1 LEEKITA
8 IIWMRTKFNFQ
19 MKNTLLA
26 LTLLLILTSC
36 LALPDADGLNRTP
49 TTFPTEI
56 QSQSS
61 TPKTVESPNIEGII
75 KSLEGPLLLI
85 HDNSS
90 AENPLFLLDISTAKQ
105 YPLDIPVKT
114 SITSLGNALSP
125 DKHLMVLVKKFS
137 DDPFKKDLLILDI
150 LTGQI
155 IHEIHVQVLSPLN
168 LKEMF
173 SQFPDDV
180 KREFL
185 ERNLGDWILNES
197 LAGSLG
203 MFRWSKDSRFLYYSN
218 SCEGGYSCLYRYDLS
233 TKQVSQMEREIYFI
247 EGIYPS
253 PDESSILMIKS
264 PIPQLTDFPIAN
276 VIVIDPSLAVTPIPP
291 ISSDLDLTYEYSWL
305 DANSLLI
312 AGFNVED
319 FNYSEIYQF
328 SLNRKEFLLI
338 TNEPFSDF
346 IISGIGIFTMKFDQ
360 VTQSTIVIVGS
371 EGQQNKFFNIPGEC
385 SDLIRS
391 SIPGYKIIA
400 SCEQGLFGFD
410 PSYVLNKITD
420 NSGNFVLSPDL
431 RFSIQY
437 GSSDPSDGKDS
448 IKLLDT
454 NYNLLSEMV
463 VSDVRQIIW
472 QPDSQ
477 GFLYLSLQGLFN
489 VKLPDGEPELL
500 IQNNTDDYRHLD
512 AVWFDTNPS
521 Y

>member
-1 LEEKITA
+1 
-8 IIWMRTKFNFQ
+8 
-19 MKNTLLA
+19 
-26 LTLLLILTSC
+26 LLILTSC

-61 TPKTVESPNIEGII
+61 TPETVESPNIEGII

-125 DKHLMVLVKKFS
+125 DKRLLVLVKKYS

-168 LKEMF
+168 SKEMF
-173 SQFPDDV
+173 SLFSEEV
-180 KREFL
+180 KREFS
-185 ERNLGDWILNES
+185 ERNLGNWILNEN

-203 MFRWSKDSRFLYYSN
+203 MFRWSNDSLFLYYSN
-218 SCEGGYSCLYRYDLS
+218 FCEGEYSCLYRYDLS
-233 TKQVSQMEREIYFI
+233 TKQVSQMEREIYFL

-253 PDESSILMIKS
+253 PDESSILVIKS
-264 PIPQLTDFPIAN
+264 PIPQLTDFPIVN
-276 VIVIDPSLAVTPIPP
+276 VIVIDPSLAVTHIPP

-305 DANSLLI
+305 DANNLI
-312 AGFNVED
+312 ITGFDVED
-319 FNYSEIYQF
+319 FTYSEIYQF
-328 SLNRKEFLLI
+328 SLDSKELKLI
-338 TNEPFSDF
+338 TKEPFYDF
-346 IISGIGIFTMKFDQ
+346 LISGIEVFTMKFDQ
-360 VTQSTIVIVGS
+360 VTQSTRIFIGT
-371 EGQQNKFFNIPGEC
+371 EERQNNTLTIPGEC
-385 SDLIRS
+385 RDLIRS
-391 SIPGYKIIA
+391 SIPGYVVIA
-400 SCEQGLFGFD
+400 FCEQGLFGIA
-410 PSYVLNKITD
+410 PTHMISKIAD
-420 NSGNFVLSPDL
+420 LSGNLVFSPDL

-437 GSSDPSDGKDS
+437 GSSDPSDSKDS

-454 NYNLLSEMV
+454 NFNLLREMV

-477 GFLYLSLQGLFN
+477 GFLYLSLQGLFR

-512 AVWFDTNPS
+512 ALWFDTIPS